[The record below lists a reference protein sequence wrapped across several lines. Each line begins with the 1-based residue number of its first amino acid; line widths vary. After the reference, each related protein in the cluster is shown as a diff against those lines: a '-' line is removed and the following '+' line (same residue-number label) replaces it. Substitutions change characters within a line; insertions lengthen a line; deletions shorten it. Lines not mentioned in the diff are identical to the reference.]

1 MSCSARPLAICPITL
16 SRIATWNQ
24 SSQCSDSGLRYS
36 ATPSRRP
43 HRRTGR
49 SPADWPGVL
58 VTSSVR
64 TTAASIRTWCCHRSP
79 KSYSYK
85 KRWRAFQTG
94 ARKSRGVVH
103 LIGWAA
109 SWNTILSPKLT
120 ISTFGFGGFTRCS
133 GGAFSYDPTAPWA
146 IFVSS
151 CRSALTG
158 GLPSP
163 SLSHPQEEL
172 RGATGAV
179 RPSPVA
185 RRARRSASEESAV
198 FFGDE
203 LHTQPFVVEHIHHVF
218 H

>member
-1 MSCSARPLAICPITL
+1 MAPASTRNLIQNCLNSFFQFGNVQAAPVRLPT
-16 SRIATWNQ
+16 T
-24 SSQCSDSGLRYS
+24 
-36 ATPSRRP
+36 
-43 HRRTGR
+43 R
-49 SPADWPGVL
+49 SPLKLIVVGEHFKP
-58 VTSSVR
+58 
-64 TTAASIRTWCCHRSP
+64 
-79 KSYSYK
+79 
-85 KRWRAFQTG
+85 G

-120 ISTFGFGGFTRCS
+120 ISTFGFGGSARCS

-146 IFVSS
+146 IFASS

-185 RRARRSASEESAV
+185 RRARRSASEESAEDL
-198 FFGDE
+198 GN
-203 LHTQPFVVEHIHHVF
+203 
-218 H
+218 